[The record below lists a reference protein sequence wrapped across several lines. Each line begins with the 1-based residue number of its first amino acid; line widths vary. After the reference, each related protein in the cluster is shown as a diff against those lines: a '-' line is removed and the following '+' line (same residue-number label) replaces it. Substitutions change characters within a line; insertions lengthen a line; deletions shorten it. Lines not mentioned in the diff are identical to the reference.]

1 MEEVI
6 QEYAPVVIPTLCR
19 FEHFKRCIESL
30 SNCTGAER
38 TVVYV
43 GLDYPAKESHWDG
56 YNKIKDYLESCGN
69 LGFKELIVIRREK
82 NYGCGQNGNYAT
94 LRNMIFEKY
103 DRYIST
109 EDDNEFSPCF
119 LDYMNKGL
127 EMFKD
132 DDKVFS
138 IDGYHYTEK
147 INKYPY
153 GYYIYYGV
161 CAWGIG
167 FWKNKYEQYLDF
179 YEKNPPRDII
189 LSRNVFK
196 IIKANKRLLL
206 SLLIM
211 NRKRVSWGDC
221 KQGIYCLLTNRI
233 NIFPIISK
241 VRNFGVDGSGATCA
255 DIDDTYSKVAMD
267 KSADFIYDDSE
278 LVFAK
283 EREVRRALNSSSK
296 TITFKEYLKLC
307 FNLICFVLLLF
318 IDFFDKKGNILSNS
332 QYVYLFCIFYIYIY

>member
-6 QEYAPVVIPTLCR
+6 REYAPVVIPTLCR

-132 DDKVFS
+132 DDAIFS
-138 IDGYHYTEK
+138 ICGFCHDYDIG
-147 INKYPY
+147 NYPY
-153 GYYIYYGV
+153 NYYVDYGLS
-161 CAWGIG
+161 AWGIG
-167 FWKNKYEQYLDF
+167 LWRDKYLAYQKF
-179 YEKNPPRDII
+179 CAANPPRT
-189 LSRNVFK
+189 
-196 IIKANKRLLL
+196 LLL
-206 SLLIM
+206 SPNLFKAFRNDLNAVNALLIM
-211 NRKRVSWGDC
+211 NRKRVFWGDYYMT
-221 KQGIYCLLTNRI
+221 IYCRLKGLH
-233 NIFPIISK
+233 NISPTVRK
-241 VRNFGVDGSGATCA
+241 VRNHGLDGTGVHCTKKKDNVYSRMP
-255 DIDDTYSKVAMD
+255 IDDAVTFEYDRIQDVICKRQYIEKGLTPYRKLPMRE
-267 KSADFIYDDSE
+267 FIRMMSNAAI
-278 LVFAK
+278 F
-283 EREVRRALNSSSK
+283 
-296 TITFKEYLKLC
+296 I
-307 FNLICFVLLLF
+307 LLLF
-318 IDFFDKKGNILSNS
+318 VDIFDKRRR
-332 QYVYLFCIFYIYIY
+332 FPR